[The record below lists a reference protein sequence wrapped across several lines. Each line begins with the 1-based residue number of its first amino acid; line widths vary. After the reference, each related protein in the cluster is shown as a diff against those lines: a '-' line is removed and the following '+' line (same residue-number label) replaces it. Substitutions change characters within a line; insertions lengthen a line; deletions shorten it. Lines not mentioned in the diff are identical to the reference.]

1 MKLRGLLLAAAA
13 AALVFGTIAF
23 GASPKPPAPPA
34 GATLALLS
42 QPPTRLAL
50 ASDRIYFVMTDRY
63 ANGDT
68 ANDTAGITGGA
79 SVTGYDPTNVGFFH
93 GGDFKGLTGD
103 CTSTTNG
110 LARIKN
116 LGFNAIWVTPP
127 FVQRYVQ
134 GDSAAYHGYWIRDFT
149 TVDPHLGTEADF
161 GAFVTCAHSLGMK
174 VILDVVVN
182 HTADYIL
189 LPTSSSYSDEAY
201 RDCRGKKFDPARFVR
216 SANFPC
222 LKAANMPKIPTLFG
236 ADRTVK
242 KPAWLND
249 VTNYHDRGDIDFS
262 SCDQACYE
270 QGDVFGLDDLFTEKP
285 AVVQGL
291 ADIYASWIQRFKID
305 GFRIDTARHVNKAFF
320 TLWIPKIL
328 AAAKAAGVSNFQFF
342 GEVAGLNAID
352 MSDYVRSR
360 GLPNVLDFPMQDA
373 LTGFASGQSG
383 PKAIASRLDDDD
395 YFERGGVVATPPTF
409 LGNHDMGRA
418 AQQIRAKAGAS
429 ISPDELLKRDLLAH
443 DMLFLLRGAPVV
455 YYGDEVGMMG
465 SGGDK
470 AARQDMF
477 PTQVAEWKTEERVGS
492 APIGNGSSF
501 SEPQHP
507 ISQRLRVLGHLRDT
521 IPALSTGASFVRSA
535 QGKVLAVSRIDAND
549 RREVLAMFNSDTAPA
564 TVSVTTSTP
573 SAGWTA
579 LLGSASVSSNAK
591 GALSVTVPALS
602 TLLLQANAQVPAT
615 APGAP
620 KVRIARDSLTDFWR
634 LGVAGTSGPVSVSFA
649 VRREQGKAWVRVG
662 VDDSPPYRAFVS
674 PATFKKG
681 ERVWVVAVARALDGS
696 VAVSPPLGFK
706 PRPSE

>member
-1 MKLRGLLLAAAA
+1 MGRLLLVLTALALFGSAAW
-13 AALVFGTIAF
+13 
-23 GASPKPPAPPA
+23 GASPKPPPAPA
-34 GATLALLS
+34 GATLQQLS
-42 QPPTRLAL
+42 QPPARVAL
-50 ASDRIYFVMTDRY
+50 AGERIYFVMTDRY
-63 ANGDT
+63 ANGTT
-68 ANDTAGITGGA
+68 ANDNGGVTGGP
-79 SVTGYDPTNVGFFH
+79 SVTGYDPANVGYFH
-93 GGDFKGLTGD
+93 GGDFKGLTGS

-110 LARIKN
+110 LARIKD

-127 FVQRYVQ
+127 FVQRFVQ

-149 TVDPHLGTEADF
+149 TVDPHLGTEDDF
-161 GAFVTCAHSLGMK
+161 NAFVTCAHSLGMK

-189 LPTSSSYSDEAY
+189 LPSSSSYSDEPY
-201 RDCRGKKFDPARFVR
+201 RDCRGAKFDPAKFVR
-216 SANFPC
+216 RGNFPC

-236 ADRTVK
+236 PDRTAK
-242 KPAWLND
+242 KPSWLND

-262 SCDQACYE
+262 SCDEACYE

-285 AVVQGL
+285 GVVQGL

-320 TLWIPKIL
+320 TLWVPKIV
-328 AAAKAAGVSNFQFF
+328 AAAKAAGVQNFQFF
-342 GEVAGLNAID
+342 GEVAGVNAID
-352 MSDYVRSR
+352 LSAYVRSR

-383 PKAIASRLDDDD
+383 PKGIATRLADDD
-395 YFERGGVVATPPTF
+395 YFQRGGVVSTPATF

-418 AQQIRAKAGAS
+418 AQQIKSKAGAS
-429 ISPDELLKRDLLAH
+429 ISADQLLKRDLLAH

-455 YYGDEVGMMG
+455 YYGDEVGMEG

-470 AARQDMF
+470 AAREDMF

-492 APIGNGSSF
+492 PPIGSGSSF

-521 IPALSTGASFVRSA
+521 VPALSTGASFVRST
-535 QGKVLAVSRIDAND
+535 QNKVLAVSRIDAGD
-549 RREVLAMFNSDTAPA
+549 RREVLAVFNGDTAPA

-573 SAGWTA
+573 SSAWTA
-579 LLGSASVSSNAK
+579 LLGSASVSSDAK
-591 GALSVTVPALS
+591 GALSVTVPGLS
-602 TLLLQANAQVPAT
+602 TLLLQANAQVPAI

-620 KVRIARDSLTDFWR
+620 KVRIARDSLTDFWQ
-634 LGVAGTSGPVSVSFA
+634 LGVAGTTGPVSVSFA
-649 VRREQGKAWVRVG
+649 VRHEKGKAWVRVG

-674 PATFKKG
+674 PSTFRKG
-681 ERVWVVAVARALDGS
+681 ERAWVVAVARALDGT
-696 VAVSPPLGFK
+696 VAVSPPLPFK
-706 PRPSE
+706 PRP

>member
-1 MKLRGLLLAAAA
+1 MKLRGLLLAAV
-13 AALVFGTIAF
+13 AALALCTIAF
-23 GASPKPPAPPA
+23 GASPRPPAPPS

-42 QPPTRLAL
+42 QPPARPAL
-50 ASDRIYFVMTDRY
+50 ASERIYFVMTDRY
-63 ANGDT
+63 ANGDST
-68 ANDTAGITGGA
+68 NDTGGA
-79 SVTGYDPTNVGFFH
+79 AGPKSVTGLDPTDIGYFH
-93 GGDFKGLTGD
+93 GGDFRGLTGN
-103 CTSTTNG
+103 CVSPSTG
-110 LARIKN
+110 LARVKD

-161 GAFVTCAHSLGMK
+161 AAFVQCAHVLGLK

-189 LPTSSSYSDEAY
+189 LPTSSSYSDEPF
-201 RDCRGKKFDPARFVR
+201 RDCRGKKFDPAKFVR
-216 SANFPC
+216 SGRFPC

-236 ADRTVK
+236 ADRTAK
-242 KPAWLND
+242 KPSWLND
-249 VTNYHDRGDIDFS
+249 VANYHDRGDIDFS
-262 SCDQACYE
+262 SCDQVCYE

-291 ADIYASWIQRFKID
+291 ADVYASWIERFKID

-320 TLWIPKIL
+320 TLWVPKIL
-328 AAAKAAGVSNFQFF
+328 AAAKAAGVPNFQFF

-352 MSDYVRSR
+352 LSDYVRAR

-383 PKAIASRLDDDD
+383 PKAISTRLEDDD
-395 YFERGGVVATPPTF
+395 YFERNGVVATPPTF

-429 ISPDELLKRDLLAH
+429 ISADELLKRDLLAH

-470 AARQDMF
+470 QARQDMF
-477 PTQVAEWKTEERVGS
+477 PTQVTEWKTEQRVGS
-492 APIGNGSSF
+492 PPIGSGSSF

-507 ISQRLRVLGHLRDT
+507 ISQRLRVLGRLRDT
-521 IPALSTGASFVRSA
+521 VPALSTGASFVRYA
-535 QGKVLAVSRIDAND
+535 QGKVLAVSRIDGND
-549 RREVLAMFNSDTAPA
+549 RREVLAVFNSDTAAA

-579 LLGSASVSSNAK
+579 LLGSASVSSDAK

-602 TLLLQANAQVPAT
+602 TVLLQANAQVPAA

-620 KVRIARDSLTDFWR
+620 KVRIARDSLTDFWQ

-649 VRREQGKAWVRVG
+649 VRREKGKAWVRVG

-674 PATFKKG
+674 PSTFKKG

-706 PRPSE
+706 PRP